1 MIKPQ
6 CLKRGD
12 TVAIVSLS
20 SGILGEK
27 EFIHK
32 YYLAKKRLEEDYA

>member
-1 MIKPQ
+1 MNVPQKIK
-6 CLKRGD
+6 KGD

-20 SGILGEK
+20 SGMGGEK

-32 YYLAKKRLEEDYA
+32 YELGKKD